1 MKEKRKEK
9 TKIKSKANKQTKTEK
24 VRGWDRSYSESMR
37 DKLFCCAFKLSF
49 LQLICKASLTFKS
62 NLQLDL
68 TIILNQRELYES
80 NHVTV

>member
-37 DKLFCCAFKLSF
+37 DKLFCCAFK
-49 LQLICKASLTFKS
+49 
-62 NLQLDL
+62 
-68 TIILNQRELYES
+68 
-80 NHVTV
+80 